1 MAYIGLSFERLYR
14 NPACGVATLVLNEFK
29 IFAPA
34 ADYLS
39 SLGTKISAQHPN
51 PSQNTA
57 PQNLPD
63 SFLLGKFHK
72 FIKFSTYSIKKYPNL
87 SYKFPRFKFYLN

>member
-63 SFLLGKFHK
+63 SFCLANSINLLNFRP
-72 FIKFSTYSIKKYPNL
+72 IL
-87 SYKFPRFKFYLN
+87 SKNIQI